1 MSMVPVLSPETIYK
15 FMICAVTD
23 CKCQGNFFCRGIYD
37 FRLTV
42 ENERHRRLLDNLS
55 PLYPPTPQKEQS
67 RQEAIEEN
75 S

>member
-1 MSMVPVLSPETIYK
+1 MSMVPVLSPETMYK

-23 CKCQGNFFCRGIYD
+23 CKCQGNFFCSGIYD
-37 FRLTV
+37 CRLTV

-55 PLYPPTPQKEQS
+55 PLYSPPQKKQS